1 VCAILGRAQLWVG
14 VTGGAGCI
22 GSVTAHYL
30 CARGHEVVVL
40 DSLVHGFAEALP
52 AQAALVQA
60 NVGDRRGLDRALPG
74 CAAVVHCAGFIEP
87 AESVVAPELYFRNN
101 VAAPLALLEACLR
114 HGCLR
119 IVFSSSCAV
128 YGDPQEL
135 PVSEAAPT
143 RPMSPYGLSKLMFE
157 EMLGAFRVA
166 HDLRSISLQYFN
178 AAGAWPDGTLGE
190 AHAPETRLV
199 PRVLRSIAQS
209 APRTV
214 HGTDHATP
222 DGTCVRDYVSVVDLA
237 RAHAAAIDLLLAG
250 GECATVNLGAGR
262 GYSVREVIA
271 ACEQVTGVA
280 VVVEEGPRRQGDPP
294 LLVAGADRAESV
306 LGWRPER
313 SDLPT
318 MVGDAWRWHRGH
330 QEGYRS

>member
-1 VCAILGRAQLWVG
+1 MRIL
-14 VTGGAGCI
+14 VTGGAGYI
-22 GSVTAHYL
+22 GSVTAHHL

-40 DSLVHGFAEALP
+40 DSLVHGFAAALP

-60 NVGDRRGLDRALPG
+60 DVGDREGLDRALPG

-114 HGCLR
+114 HGCPRL
-119 IVFSSSCAV
+119 VFSSSCAV
-128 YGDPQEL
+128 YGDPQEV

-143 RPMSPYGLSKLMFE
+143 KPLSPYGLSKLMFE
-157 EMLGAFRVA
+157 EMLAAFRVA
-166 HDLRSISLQYFN
+166 HDLRSVSLRYFN
-178 AAGAWPDGTLGE
+178 AAGAWPDGTVGE
-190 AHAPETRLV
+190 AHAPEVHLIPQVLGAIAHGV
-199 PRVLRSIAQS
+199 PL
-209 APRTV
+209 TV
-214 HGTDHATP
+214 HGSDYATP
-222 DGTCVRDYVSVVDLA
+222 DGTCVRDYVHVVDLA

-250 GECATVNLGAGR
+250 GESAPLNLGTGR

-280 VVVEEGPRRQGDPP
+280 ALVAEGPRRQGDPP
-294 LLVAGADRAESV
+294 LLVAAADRAESL

-318 MVGDAWRWHRGH
+318 IVGDAWRWHRGH
-330 QEGYRS
+330 PDGYRS